1 MLGLVRLNCFMA
13 YQHIVL
19 FRFTTNATPTDI
31 SRVITAFAALPTA
44 LPAIQSFMHGNNI
57 SPENLAQGYT
67 HCFQMSFATQTDFL
81 EAYFHETAHQEFVAS
96 LEGLVEQA
104 LVFDFTST

>member
-1 MLGLVRLNCFMA
+1 MA

-19 FRFTTNATPTDI
+19 FRFATNVTPTDI
-31 SRVITAFAALPTA
+31 SRVTTAFAA

-67 HCFQMSFATQTDFL
+67 HCFQMGFATQTDFL